1 MLNEISQNNALKT
14 FNKTDWDFLGYYKEA
29 LISCKTSGT
38 SGEKSLRKCYRITL
52 LVFNKKTRCDLTKC
66 LDDSAKFAIT
76 MD

>member
-38 SGEKSLRKCYRITL
+38 SGEK
-52 LVFNKKTRCDLTKC
+52 
-66 LDDSAKFAIT
+66 KFKEMLSYYFACF
-76 MD
+76 